1 MFLRTGLLAAA
12 LLCSASVAA
21 LAQQTSGTYIGLG
34 GGMNF
39 ARDADISGPGIGTN
53 AEFDDGWV
61 GVGSIGYGFG
71 NGLRLE
77 LEVGYRENDIELL
90 QGQTGATG
98 SVNVWSG
105 MLNLLY
111 DIPTGTGF
119 TPYLGVGGGY
129 ARVKAD
135 GARPIT
141 TGLVDI
147 DDTDDVFAYQG
158 ILGVA
163 YGITPNLKLGL
174 DYRYFA
180 TQDPEFSASNGA
192 SVDSEY
198 SAHTVLIALR
208 WEFGAPARAAAPA
221 VAVPPPP
228 PPAPPPA
235 PMAAPPPAAPA
246 PGIQRSFLVFFDFDR
261 SNITT
266 EADRVISRGRRQF
279 QARRRFADQRD
290 RPCRPGR
297 PRRVQHGPVDAPCRC
312 SQGRAGP
319 RGRPGEPDRR
329 GRARRIA
336 AAGADRGR
344 RARGAEPPRGD
355 RPAVNPRPAEK
366 AKGASDGRA
375 LFRFLDATA
384 LPPSANL
391 GRLRGRLR
399 ALVLGAARFEWNRM
413 RRGAAVRP

>member
-1 MFLRTGLLAAA
+1 
-12 LLCSASVAA
+12 
-21 LAQQTSGTYIGLG
+21 
-34 GGMNF
+34 
-39 ARDADISGPGIGTN
+39 
-53 AEFDDGWV
+53 
-61 GVGSIGYGFG
+61 
-71 NGLRLE
+71 
-77 LEVGYRENDIELL
+77 
-90 QGQTGATG
+90 
-98 SVNVWSG
+98 

-111 DIPTGTGF
+111 DIPTGTAF

-135 GARPIT
+135 GVRPIAA
-141 TGLVDI
+141 GLVDV
-147 DDTDDVFAYQG
+147 DDSDNVFAYQG

-198 SAHTVLIALR
+198 SAHTVLIGLR

-266 EADRVISRGRRQF
+266 EADRVIREAAANSKRGAVSRINVTGH
-279 QARRRFADQRD
+279 AD
-290 RPCRPGR
+290 
-297 PRRVQHGPVDAPCRC
+297 
-312 SQGRAGP
+312 RAGP
-319 RGRPGEPDRR
+319 D
-329 GRARRIA
+329 AYNMA
-336 AAGADRGR
+336 LSMR
-344 RARGAEPPRGD
+344 RADAVKAVLVREGVPANQIAVVARGESQPLVPTA
-355 RPAVNPRPAEK
+355 
-366 AKGASDGRA
+366 DGVREA
-375 LFRFLDATA
+375 QNR
-384 LPPSANL
+384 
-391 GRLRGRLR
+391 RVEI
-399 ALVLGAARFEWNRM
+399 VLQ
-413 RRGAAVRP
+413 